1 MMLSIISIIMPTY
14 DESRNTLSLLDTIR
28 PKEKPESRVGEL
40 VVNDNSPN
48 GHRRAMEEEEE
59 EELARYIWTLPSR
72 TTATV
77 SCAINDS
84 ENDSLGE
91 GGSNDHKNYL
101 IKVTHRV
108 PDRYGLISRFHL
120 KDIWKS
126 MSFFSKSAGSCTV
139 EATTGFLRS
148 CLMLPPP
155 LDNALYANFSC
166 MYVTPVG
173 IISPVTSNSLLNR
186 IRAFMKI
193 YGGRRLLPFR
203 SLF

>member
-48 GHRRAMEEEEE
+48 GHRRAMEEE

-155 LDNALYANFSC
+155 LDNALNANFSC
-166 MYVTPVG
+166 MYVTPVR
-173 IISPVTSNSLLNR
+173 IISPVISNSLLNR

>member
-14 DESRNTLSLLDTIR
+14 DESQNTLSLLDTTC
-28 PKEKPESRVGEL
+28 PKAKPESRVGEL
-40 VVNDNSPN
+40 IVNDNSPN
-48 GHRRAMEEEEE
+48 GYRRAMEEEE

-91 GGSNDHKNYL
+91 GGSNDDKNYL
-101 IKVTHRV
+101 NKVTRRV

-148 CLMLPPP
+148 CLMLTPP
-155 LDNALYANFSC
+155 LDNALYVNFSC
-166 MYVTPVG
+166 IYVTRVG

-193 YGGRRLLPFR
+193 YGGRRLLPLR

>member
-14 DESRNTLSLLDTIR
+14 DESRNTLSLLDTKR
-28 PKEKPESRVGEL
+28 PKEKPESRLGES
-40 VVNDNSPN
+40 VVYDNSPN
-48 GHRRAMEEEEE
+48 GHRRAMEEE

-91 GGSNDHKNYL
+91 GGSNDDKNYL

-166 MYVTPVG
+166 IYVTRVG

-193 YGGRRLLPFR
+193 YGGRRLLPLR

>member
-14 DESRNTLSLLDTIR
+14 VESRYTLSLLDTIR
-28 PKEKPESRVGEL
+28 PKEKPESHVGEL
-40 VVNDNSPN
+40 VDNDNSPN

-59 EELARYIWTLPSR
+59 VEELARYIWTLPSR
-72 TTATV
+72 TTATG

-91 GGSNDHKNYL
+91 GGSNDDKNYL
-101 IKVTHRV
+101 IKVTHRLL
-108 PDRYGLISRFHL
+108 DRYGLISRFHL

-126 MSFFSKSAGSCTV
+126 MSFFSKSAGSCNV
-139 EATTGFLRS
+139 EATTGFLRN
-148 CLMLPPP
+148 CLILPPP
-155 LDNALYANFSC
+155 LDNALYVNFSC
-166 MYVTPVG
+166 MYVTRVG

-193 YGGRRLLPFR
+193 
-203 SLF
+203 

>member
-28 PKEKPESRVGEL
+28 PKERPESRVGEL

-48 GHRRAMEEEEE
+48 GHRRAMEEK

-91 GGSNDHKNYL
+91 GGSNDHKKYL

-139 EATTGFLRS
+139 EATTSFLRS

>member
-14 DESRNTLSLLDTIR
+14 VESRNTLSLLDTIR
-28 PKEKPESRVGEL
+28 PKEKPESHVGEL

-48 GHRRAMEEEEE
+48 GHRRAMEEE

-173 IISPVTSNSLLNR
+173 IISPVTSNSFLNR

-193 YGGRRLLPFR
+193 CGGRRLLPFR

>member
-28 PKEKPESRVGEL
+28 PKGKPESRVGDL

-48 GHRRAMEEEEE
+48 GHRRAMGEE

>member
-1 MMLSIISIIMPTY
+1 MMISIISIISIIIPTY

-40 VVNDNSPN
+40 IVNDNSPN
-48 GHRRAMEEEEE
+48 GHRRAMEEEE
-59 EELARYIWTLPSR
+59 LAIYIWTLPSR

-166 MYVTPVG
+166 MYVTRVG

-186 IRAFMKI
+186 ILAFMKI

>member
-1 MMLSIISIIMPTY
+1 LNLP
-14 DESRNTLSLLDTIR
+14 DTIR

-48 GHRRAMEEEEE
+48 GHRRAMEEE

-91 GGSNDHKNYL
+91 GGSNDDKNYL

-166 MYVTPVG
+166 MYVTRVG

-193 YGGRRLLPFR
+193 YNGGGRLFPFR

>member
-14 DESRNTLSLLDTIR
+14 DESRNTLSLLDATR
-28 PKEKPESRVGEL
+28 PKEKPESRMGEL

-59 EELARYIWTLPSR
+59 LARSIWTLPSR

>member
-59 EELARYIWTLPSR
+59 LARYIWTLPSR
-72 TTATV
+72 TTAIV

-84 ENDSLGE
+84 ENDSFGE
-91 GGSNDHKNYL
+91 GGSDDDKNYL

-166 MYVTPVG
+166 IYATRVG

>member
-28 PKEKPESRVGEL
+28 PKVKPESRVGEL

-59 EELARYIWTLPSR
+59 LARYIWTLSSR

-139 EATTGFLRS
+139 EATTGFLRN
-148 CLMLPPP
+148 CLILPPP

-166 MYVTPVG
+166 MYVTRVG

-193 YGGRRLLPFR
+193 
-203 SLF
+203 

>member
-1 MMLSIISIIMPTY
+1 
-14 DESRNTLSLLDTIR
+14 
-28 PKEKPESRVGEL
+28 L

-48 GHRRAMEEEEE
+48 GHRRAMGE

-77 SCAINDS
+77 SYAINDS

-91 GGSNDHKNYL
+91 GGSNDDKNYL

-108 PDRYGLISRFHL
+108 PDRCGLISRLYL

-139 EATTGFLRS
+139 EAKTRFLRN

-166 MYVTPVG
+166 MYVTHVG

-193 YGGRRLLPFR
+193 YDGGGRLLPFR